1 MIARIKLYLAA
12 FGALLVAFVVT
23 YLKGRADSAAA
34 ARHDQLKSEVDA
46 HERISNADTGGGATD
61 GERIE
66 RLRDMAAQLRD

>member
-12 FGALLVAFVVT
+12 FGFLLVAFVTT
-23 YLKGRADSAAA
+23 YLKGRNDSATA

-46 HERISNADTGGGATD
+46 HERINDADTGGGATD
-61 GERIE
+61 SERIK